1 MKKKSIII
9 ITTLL
14 LMLSGMAKA
23 QIFIMS
29 DEEYSNERVKGQVG
43 GGLPFVPV
51 QDVTTDQY
59 APLGGG
65 TLLLGLL
72 GGAYLLGQRRRK
84 GDE

>member
-29 DEEYSNERVKGQVG
+29 DEEYSNERLKGSVG
-43 GGLPFVPV
+43 GGLPIVPI

-59 APLGGG
+59 APLGGVW
-65 TLLLGLL
+65 LLCGFGAAFALL
-72 GGAYLLGQRRRK
+72 K
-84 GDE
+84 KKKED

>member
-1 MKKKSIII
+1 MKKISIII
-9 ITTLL
+9 IAA
-14 LMLSGMAKA
+14 LMLMLGGSAKA
-23 QIFIMS
+23 QIFIMT
-29 DEEYSNERVKGQVG
+29 DEEYSNERVKGSVG
-43 GGLPFVPV
+43 GVLPFVPA

-59 APLGGG
+59 TPLGGG

>member
-23 QIFIMS
+23 QVFIMS
-29 DEEYSNERVKGQVG
+29 DEEYSNGRNPSVG
-43 GGLPFVPV
+43 GGLPIVPV

-59 APLGGG
+59 APLGGVW
-65 TLLLGLL
+65 LLCGFGAAFALL
-72 GGAYLLGQRRRK
+72 KKRK
-84 GDE
+84 ED

>member
-9 ITTLL
+9 IAALL

-29 DEEYSNERVKGQVG
+29 DEEYSNERVGSVG
-43 GGLPFVPV
+43 GGLPIVPT

>member
-29 DEEYSNERVKGQVG
+29 DEEYSNERVKGSVG
-43 GGLPFVPV
+43 GGLPIVPI
-51 QDVTTDQY
+51 
-59 APLGGG
+59 
-65 TLLLGLL
+65 
-72 GGAYLLGQRRRK
+72 
-84 GDE
+84 

>member
-29 DEEYSNERVKGQVG
+29 DEEYSNERVGSVG
-43 GGLPFVPV
+43 GGLPIVPI

-59 APLGGG
+59 APLGGVW
-65 TLLLGLL
+65 LLCGFGAAFALL
-72 GGAYLLGQRRRK
+72 K
-84 GDE
+84 KKKED